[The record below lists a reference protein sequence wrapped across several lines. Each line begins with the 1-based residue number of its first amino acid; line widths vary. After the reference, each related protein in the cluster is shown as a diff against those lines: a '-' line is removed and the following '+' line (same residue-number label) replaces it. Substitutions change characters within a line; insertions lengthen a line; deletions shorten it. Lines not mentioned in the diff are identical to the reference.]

1 MFHNGGEE
9 AGDFIKEVRGDEE
22 GLLGDMESRPNS
34 AMYGIPLKPAAGG
47 GAAAALQSR
56 AGVMGFPPRSNLGTA
71 QGRRDPPGSAL
82 RTEGAVD
89 TMGTVALT
97 GVVDHMRATSASLRR
112 YNVPPTPSA
121 ISSISKT
128 FARKPMA
135 AHKQDARQLTPSE
148 RVASNFS
155 PLARGISPR
164 TLEAFIPGGIK
175 PGVTG
180 QPMPS
185 EWREVDEQEEVLG
198 VPEADGVL
206 AATRKHMAFM
216 PLELFDNFEYDPHT
230 PEEWVEIGKE
240 QGGTPAETL
249 LYQVKVDGYVWVP
262 CKVVA
267 WDDATRMFLVEFD
280 HASGS
285 DGPLSAPPARPMTS
299 TGLALLRA
307 PTPDGNGGF
316 LSSGGLRQK
325 LVKRLNLRF
334 KGENAALHCQRV
346 AEAKQARLDAEAE
359 LRMLFYLD
367 ALDPG
372 VEEVLA
378 TYDFH
383 AALARAA
390 MQVKRL
396 SPTVLEAVG
405 RVLLEDVADYY
416 ERAVKKAILEY
427 RRLDPLEENRLKV
440 LWLPPLKPKLPAPE
454 RGMLPVT
461 DNLHPRLH
469 AFEEVYDWACT
480 HLFMAQPMLL
490 SALSHIEAIA
500 QTITAQPLWSLS
512 QETPEF
518 KVAVGSSE
526 FTASEAG
533 PPPFPLAKFE
543 ALQHSHL
550 RQVIKF
556 IELKLAEALSVAED
570 DKLVVVL
577 NNGQFYEEGQPK
589 GDAHAALLHLARLRM
604 ADACYSLLLTSAEAY
619 ASSLETFQE
628 YEPTPLSSFGVR
640 EVFCSGAFLRV
651 ALEEAHVV
659 QERERA
665 IEAARQAASSKV
677 KAMLQSPLPS
687 QRGHPSDQEAGGAQA
702 NKDAGQA
709 NAGDS
714 SSANPGNGPLAPQG
728 SKRQPEET
736 GSDDDEE
743 AEEAK
748 RKQAAPVEPEPEP
761 EPVSGDK
768 LVVLVPSPEDIAD
781 VGAGMFG
788 EMFDDLAAVQNC
800 FTADPSENAPL
811 CSTEAWGQDATLE
824 RAKMR
829 VAHVVA
835 LGLERAQEVASLFY
849 DAAQALNFDLP
860 KLLKVLEPMDA
871 PLSSYA
877 EHISR
882 LRAAAQAAQMA
893 APSEVWTGLL
903 LVDTAPLKAS
913 LSDKAEAAVEAL
925 LSQLLRKSIDMY
937 EHVCNRCETL
947 TDELLRPASDT
958 RAVLDLKGRLAAAEA
973 EMDEMKSILAA
984 SKERDNF
991 RLAYRHEA
999 SLDEEFAYLAL
1010 DAHCWPKEM
1019 NETFNN
1025 AWSKVEM
1032 EHYKFQDALKQT
1044 RSNLKQELAEVAE
1057 GVDSYK
1063 QQVDATDLAEN
1074 AHTGRQLQDRL
1085 AELQERSISINE
1097 EEGLFGWERSDWP
1110 QISELTKELDPY
1122 ASLWHV
1128 VSEFSLKSDD
1138 WLLGSLQGLNPEDV
1152 DDLVNEW
1159 YKRLQRLTKSMP
1171 LAEHRR
1177 LAEGTRDKL
1186 EEFRTYLPVIS
1197 AVCNPGMRLRHW
1209 DALSSAVGTAI
1220 VPGEDLQ
1227 LSRLLKAGILRH
1239 LDVLAETSDAASRE
1253 HAMERQL
1260 DKMEAE
1266 WGGVKFEL
1274 IPWKDTGG
1282 FILKGSAVE
1291 EAQLLLD
1298 DHTIK
1303 SQAMQSSPAAE
1314 AFEERIDAWVKK
1326 LSNMQDIFDAW
1337 LLAQAKW
1344 MYLGPVYGSEE
1355 IAKQMPRERFE
1366 FQAADTKWRN
1376 IILGVQRQPLV
1387 IQVCDTE
1394 HLLDDLGSCNNSF
1407 NIIEKSLNAY
1417 LDSKKLLFPRFFF
1430 LSNDELIEI
1439 LAEAKNPLNV
1449 QPFVKKIF
1457 EAVNEFKFNGEQ
1469 EIVGLISVEGEN
1481 IPYITPVE
1489 TQGEMNGV
1497 ERWLLKSEEI
1507 MRKSLASITKDA
1519 IEAFTNRPRE
1529 RWILEWPGQV
1539 VIAVGQVYWTK
1550 SVTDAMKDGGMYG
1563 LQQLAERNSEE
1574 LMREVKL
1581 VRGNLTALERATIGA
1596 LVVIDVHARDIVS
1609 EMVQEKVAVEDDFG
1623 WLSRLRYH
1631 WENGAL
1637 LVRML
1642 NAQAYYG
1649 YEYLGNSSRLVIT
1662 PLTDRCYR
1670 TLLGAH
1676 HLNLGGAPA
1685 GPAGTGKTETVKDL
1699 AKAVAIQC
1707 VVFNCS
1713 DGLDYVAM
1721 GKFFKGLAA
1730 SGAWACFDEFNR
1742 IELEVLSVVAQQVLT
1757 IQRAKGAGKKRF
1769 VFEGVDLPLLQTC
1782 NVFITMNP
1790 GYAGRSELPDNL
1802 KALFRDVA
1810 MMVPDYHMIAEIM
1823 LYSYG
1828 YFDARSL
1835 AGKLVQTYR
1844 LCSEQLSRQDHYD
1857 YGMRAVMAVL
1867 RAAGNLKRKL
1877 PDMAE
1882 DVLMLRAITDLNLP
1896 KFLDEDV
1903 PLFKGILSDLFP
1915 GVALPEL
1922 DYDNLRAALTQN
1934 AVRMNLQPLPSFLD
1948 KAIQLY
1954 EMIIVRHG
1962 LMLVGHSFGMKTSAI
1977 RVLAAALGN
1986 MCTAGQGEQ
1995 HVKVWTINPKAV
2007 TLGQLYGQDDPV
2019 SKEWTDGV
2027 LAVAFRNAV
2036 RDTSPDRK
2044 WLVLDGPVDAV
2055 WIENMNTV
2063 LDDNKK
2069 LCLNSGEIIAM
2080 QGQMNMV
2087 FEVQDLAVASPATV
2101 SRCGMVYVQPSLLGW
2116 RPIVQSWMQTLPD
2129 KTITPKFRETIQE
2142 MLESLLQPLL
2152 RLVSK
2157 DCKQPVV
2164 MQEINLVQSMV
2175 RLYESLL
2182 KPLICPPE
2190 PPPPGAPP
2198 PAKKP
2203 IQPSD
2208 PQAAVENCLVMAL
2221 IWGVGGTVDEEG
2233 RVLFSQCL
2241 RGFLQGDF
2249 GVYSEWVPKG
2259 KVKPPVQKN
2268 PLPTSGNVYDFVYDI
2283 QDNTWRNWMET
2294 VPLQKINKDAEY
2306 SEIMVTTM
2314 DVVRYCFFIDTL
2326 VANHKPLLL
2335 VGPTGTGKSVYVKAH
2350 LSQMDRTNW
2359 ITMVFNFSAQTSAN
2373 MTQDIIDGK
2382 LDKRRK
2388 GVYGPPVSK
2397 KGVIFVDDLNM
2408 PQVEKYGAQPPIELL
2423 RQTMDHHGWYDR
2435 IDNSF
2440 RKLVDLQY
2448 ISAMGPP
2455 GGGRN
2460 PVTNR
2465 FLRHFNVVHVT
2476 EFTDSS
2482 KTQIFRTL
2490 VDWWFAAASLDE
2502 ELQWMREPLV
2512 TASLSVYSTI
2522 AAELLPTP
2530 AKMHY
2535 LFNLRDLSKVFQGM
2549 STVGAGVIS
2558 DRAKLVRLWV
2568 HEVLRVF
2575 HDRLVDDPDRVW
2587 ICEVIKS
2594 HIESHFRIPIDE
2606 ALGRIKAPPEPGEEE
2621 SKLCVVGVNELR
2633 TLLWGDFMIPGAEP
2647 PKYDEVEDMA
2657 AMATVVQEHM
2667 ASFNAASK
2675 KPLDLVLFQFALE
2688 HVARIARILK
2698 QPGGHALLVG
2708 VGGSGR
2714 QSLTQLA
2721 AHMED
2726 FTVYS
2731 AELSA
2736 TYTTSGPNNNW
2747 HDDLKKAVRHAGEKH
2762 KDTVFL
2768 FSDTQIIDETMIE
2781 DISNLLNTGEVPNL
2795 FDTGD
2800 VIAIGEAVRTKA
2812 RAARMDG
2819 SRADLYEFFT
2829 QEVRRHLHVVLC
2841 FSPVG
2846 EAFRERLRKFPS
2858 LITCTTIN
2866 WFTIWPDDALMSVA
2880 SLTLQELAVDDGLCD
2895 PLAQQCMQ
2903 FHRHAQRLSEKFRKE
2918 HRRHFYVTPTS
2929 YLQLLD
2935 CFKMLLAR
2943 KREEVAGARRRYKT
2957 GLDKLASTEL
2967 QVQGMQAELEALQP
2981 QLLASSAETADLM
2994 GVIEKQREEAD
3005 KVKVVVKEDEAKA
3018 QTEADKVKEIKDEC
3032 EADLAEAMPAYEAAI
3047 KALDTLTKN
3056 DISEV
3061 KGMKAPPV
3069 PVRLVMEAVCVLKS
3083 LKPTKIKDPS
3093 TGRFVN
3099 DYWETSK
3106 KMLSDMNF
3114 LESLKLYDKDNIDP
3128 AIIEALQPLLKNPDF
3143 QPAKI
3148 KKVSQAAFGLCN
3160 WVRAMDTYDR
3170 VVKVV
3175 RPKKAA
3181 LAQAE
3186 EQLGEVQTALA
3197 AKQAELAEVEGKL
3210 AELGLQLDA
3219 AKERKKNLEVEVAV
3233 CEEKLD
3239 RAQKLIGG
3247 LGGEKARWTAAAEH
3261 LYHVNERLVG
3271 DMLLSAGMI
3280 AYLGA
3285 FPAELRIKALASWNK
3300 EMAERSI
3307 PSTPNF
3313 SFITALGDPVKMRQW
3328 GIWGL
3333 PRDDVSAS
3341 NGIIVHESKRWP
3353 LCIDPQGQAN
3363 KWIRSMEASNKLQV
3377 LKPSTDPYYL
3387 RTLQASLPLGRP
3399 VLLEGIGECLDASLE
3414 PVLLKMTFK
3423 QAGVTCVK
3431 LGDSVAEWA
3440 PGFKLYMT
3448 TKLRNPHYPPEVCTR
3463 VCLLNFC
3470 ITPTGLEDQ
3479 LLGVVV
3485 AKERPD
3491 LEEDKAKLIV
3501 QGAENARKL
3510 KEIEN
3515 EILRVLSASEGNIL
3529 DDGEAVDVLQAA
3541 KKLSDEIA
3549 AKQKQAESTEAAID
3563 RARTGYAPISVHVS
3577 ILFFCVAE
3585 LANIDPMYQYSLAYF
3600 MGLFVRSIEDSP
3612 KATSVPKRLDMLRD
3626 HFTYFLFTNVC
3637 RSLFEKDK
3645 LLFAFALAAHLGVA
3659 SGKVMSPQ
3667 LRFLLTGPLSMDVP
3681 APNPAPDWL
3690 SNEAWRALCEL
3701 DGLAEP
3707 FNGLQASVT
3716 SAPRKWLAFYN
3727 HPTPYEATLPGAFQE
3742 KLSSFQRLVLLR
3754 CLLPDKL
3761 VPAISTYVLH
3771 ALGQKYV
3778 EPQAFKLDAVF
3789 TDSAAAVPLIFVLSF
3804 GSDPMA
3810 DLLKFA
3816 DERHKQVETV
3826 SLGQGQGPIAE
3837 KCIDLAVKEGFWVVL
3852 QNCHLA
3858 KSFLPRLEV
3867 ICDKTLGGDGP
3878 SGAVNPEFR
3887 LWLTSYPSADFP
3899 QAILENGL
3907 KITNEPPK
3915 GLRAGLER
3923 IYKSDPLTDP
3933 SFFEGCRAEAPFKNL
3948 MLGLAFFHC
3957 VVVGRRLYGPVG
3969 WNIPYTFNEN
3979 DLRISMRQLRMFLDE
3994 FESMPL
4000 DMLKYTAGECNY
4012 GGKVTDGKD
4021 RRTLMVLLNR
4031 FYSPEVVKGS
4041 CSLQTTP
4048 ALTEQQAFR
4057 TSDGEEVSAEN
4068 AYIMPPPGELQTY
4081 VSYLSRLPLSETP
4094 EMFGLHP
4101 NALITRN
4108 LQDTKQMLD
4117 SLLATMSQSESRT
4130 SEGGKSPEDIVYAG
4144 AGEILDKLPADF
4156 DLEDAAKKFPQTHLE
4171 SMNTVLCQELGR
4183 TNALLQVIRSSLLAL
4198 QKAVRGIVVMSAQL
4212 EAVAYAFLSAR
4223 VPELWLSRSFPSLKP
4238 LGPYIHEVIERCNFF
4253 AGWLAKGTPTVFWIS
4268 GFFFTQAFLT
4278 GAKQNFARKYLI
4290 PIDLIDFDYE
4300 VKDKPG
4306 DCDQPHED
4314 GVLIN
4319 GLFLEAAAWDNIAHC
4334 LCESQ
4339 PKVLFTPLPP
4349 MLFLPA
4355 KLDSFKDA
4363 PHYACPLYKTSE
4375 RRGVLSTTGHSTN
4388 FVCDIRLPSDQP
4400 QAHWVMRG
4408 CAALTSLD
4416 A

>member
-1 MFHNGGEE
+1 MAPPQKTTLPACSIADLVEPVPDSVVPAGLRQNARSIELFKEEFRAAQRLRSTEDIFIPEVVRTTHPPERAPHGVASNPAPSYVLPPSLQRPTQRKSLGPGHLSQPAIIRPNSPQKGPKFDWSENSLNRPNSEYLLSRQTRPDAIPRKPLSPGRPLSPGGGHPSALHASFEARMSAGSRPLTVKPSAQEVHAFAACTAWRSLSWEGRRKGGGAAGMQHMFHSGGEE
-9 AGDFIKEVRGDEE
+9 AGDFIKEVHGDEE
-22 GLLGDMESRPNS
+22 GLLGDMESRPTS

-47 GAAAALQSR
+47 GAAAALQNR
-56 AGVMGFPPRSNLGTA
+56 AGAMGLPPRSNLGTA
-71 QGRRDPPGSAL
+71 QGRAREPPGSAL

-89 TMGTVALT
+89 TMGTIALN

-135 AHKQDARQLTPSE
+135 PHKQDARQLTPSE

-155 PLARGISPR
+155 PYARGMSPR

-185 EWREVDEQEEVLG
+185 EWQEVDEQDEVLG

-206 AATRKHMAFM
+206 AAT
-216 PLELFDNFEYDPHT
+216 
-230 PEEWVEIGKE
+230 
-240 QGGTPAETL
+240 QGT
-249 LYQVKVDGYVWVP
+249 
-262 CKVVA
+262 
-267 WDDATRMFLVEFD
+267 
-280 HASGS
+280 
-285 DGPLSAPPARPMTS
+285 DGPLSAPPTRPITS
-299 TGLALLRA
+299 FGMPLPRA
-307 PTPDGNGGF
+307 PSPDGNGGGV
-316 LSSGGLRQK
+316 SSGGLRQK

-334 KGENAALHCQRV
+334 KGEDPALHCKRV

-359 LRMLFYLD
+359 LRLLFYLD

-383 AALARAA
+383 AALARTA
-390 MQVKRL
+390 MQVRRL

-416 ERAVKKAILEY
+416 ERAVKKSILEY

-440 LWLPPLKPKLPAPE
+440 LWLPPLKPKPPAPE

-461 DNLHPRLH
+461 DNQQPRLH
-469 AFEEVYDWACT
+469 HMLLSALVHIEGIVQTIMAQPLWSLSHENEIAFFST
-480 HLFMAQPMLL
+480 SPSRLQPMLL
-490 SALSHIEAIA
+490 SALVHIEGIA
-500 QTITAQPLWSLS
+500 QTIVAQPLWSLS

-570 DKLVVVL
+570 EKLAIVL
-577 NNGQFYEEGQPK
+577 NNGQPYEEGQPK
-589 GDAHAALLHLARLRM
+589 GDAHAALLHLVRLRM

-640 EVFCSGAFLRV
+640 EVFSSGAFLRV

-659 QERERA
+659 QARERA
-665 IEAARQAASSKV
+665 IEAARAAASSKV
-677 KAMLQSPLPS
+677 KAMLGTPLPS
-687 QRGHPSDQEAGGAQA
+687 ARGHPADQEAGGAQPSKDESQA
-702 NKDAGQA
+702 KKDAGQVPE
-709 NAGDS
+709 GDG
-714 SSANPGNGPLAPQG
+714 SSANPGNGPSAPMG
-728 SKRQPEET
+728 SKGQPGES
-736 GSDDDEE
+736 GSDDDDE
-743 AEEAK
+743 AEEEAK
-748 RKQAAPVEPEPEP
+748 RKQAAPAEPEPEP
-761 EPVSGDK
+761 EPVTGDK

-811 CSTEAWGQDATLE
+811 CSAEAWSKDATLE
-824 RAKMR
+824 RAKTR

-835 LGLERAQEVASLFY
+835 LGLERAHEVASLFY
-849 DAAQALNFDLP
+849 DAAQALNFDLA
-860 KLLKVLEPMDA
+860 KLLKSLEPMDA
-871 PLSSYA
+871 PLTKYA
-877 EHISR
+877 EHIGR
-882 LRAAAQAAQMA
+882 LRAAAQAAHVA

-913 LSDKAEAAVEAL
+913 LGDKAEAAVEAL
-925 LSQLLRKSIDMY
+925 LSQLLQKSIDMY
-937 EHVCNRCETL
+937 EHVCNRCEAL

-973 EMDEMKSILAA
+973 EMDEMKAILAT

-991 RLAYRHEA
+991 RIAYRHEA

-1025 AWSKVEM
+1025 AWNKVET
-1032 EHYKFQDALKQT
+1032 EHFKFQDALRQT
-1044 RSNLKQELAEVAE
+1044 RSDLKQELAE
-1057 GVDSYK
+1057 

-1085 AELQERSISINE
+1085 AELQEHSISINE

-1110 QISELTKELDPY
+1110 QIGELTKELDPY

-1138 WLLGSLQGLNPEDV
+1138 WLLGSLQDLNPEDV

-1177 LAEGTRDKL
+1177 LAEATRDKL

-1209 DALSSAVGTAI
+1209 DALSSAVGTPI
-1220 VPGEDLQ
+1220 TPGEDLQ

-1239 LDVLAETSDAASRE
+1239 LDALAETSDAASRE

-1260 DKMEAE
+1260 DKMEGE

-1282 FILKGSAVE
+1282 YILKGSAVE

-1303 SQAMQSSPAAE
+1303 NQAMQSSPAAE

-1387 IQVCDTE
+1387 IQ
-1394 HLLDDLGSCNNSF
+1394 
-1407 NIIEKSLNAY
+1407 
-1417 LDSKKLLFPRFFF
+1417 
-1430 LSNDELIEI
+1430 LIEI
-1439 LAEAKNPLNV
+1439 LAEAKNPVNV

-1457 EAVNEFKFNGEQ
+1457 EAVNEFKFNE
-1469 EIVGLISVEGEN
+1469 EKDIVGLVSVEGEN
-1481 IPYITPVE
+1481 IPYITAVE

-1497 ERWLLKSEEI
+1497 ERWLLKAEEV
-1507 MRKSLASITKDA
+1507 MRKSLAAITKDA
-1519 IEAFTNRPRE
+1519 LEAFNNRPRE

-1563 LQQLAERNSEE
+1563 LQQLAEKNSEE

-1581 VRGNLTALERATIGA
+1581 VRGNLTSLERATIGA

-1609 EMVQEKVAVEDDFG
+1609 DMVAEKVAVEDDFG

-1631 WENGAL
+1631 WENGVL

-1769 VFEGVDLPLLQTC
+1769 VFEGVDLPLLPTC
-1782 NVFITMNP
+1782 NVYITMNP

-1934 AVRMNLQPLPSFLD
+1934 AVRMNLKPLPSFLD

-1977 RVLAAALGN
+1977 RVLAAALGD
-1986 MCTAGQGEQ
+1986 MCNAGQGEQ

-2036 RDTSPDRK
+2036 RDTSSDRK

-2116 RPIVQSWMQTLPD
+2116 RPIVHCWMQTLPE
-2129 KTITPKFRETIQE
+2129 KTVTPQFRETMLE

-2182 KPLICPPE
+2182 KPLIYPPE
-2190 PPPPGAPP
+2190 PLPPGAPP

-2203 IQPSD
+2203 VQPSD

-2241 RGFLQGDF
+2241 RGFLKGDF
-2249 GVYSEWVPKG
+2249 GAYSEWVPEG

-2268 PLPTSGNVYDFVYDI
+2268 PLPPSGNVYDFVYDI

-2294 VPLQKINKDAEY
+2294 VPLQKIDKDAQY
-2306 SEIMVTTM
+2306 SE
-2314 DVVRYCFFIDTL
+2314 
-2326 VANHKPLLL
+2326 

-2350 LSQMDRTNW
+2350 LSQMDRNNW

-2388 GVYGPPVSK
+2388 GVYGPPVGK

-2423 RQTMDHHGWYDR
+2423 RQTMDHGGWYDR
-2435 IDNSF
+2435 TDNSF
-2440 RKLVDLQY
+2440 RRLVDLQY

-2476 EFTDSS
+2476 EFTDNS

-2512 TASLSVYSTI
+2512 SASLSVYSTI

-2549 STVGAGVIS
+2549 STVGSGVIS

-2594 HIESHFRIPIDE
+2594 HIESHFRISVDE

-2657 AMATVVQEHM
+2657 AMAAVVQEHM
-2667 ASFNAASK
+2667 ANYNAGERV
-2675 KPLDLVLFQFALE
+2675 DGIVVVVVQE
-2688 HVARIARILK
+2688 HM
-2698 QPGGHALLVG
+2698 
-2708 VGGSGR
+2708 
-2714 QSLTQLA
+2714 A
-2721 AHMED
+2721 AVVVPQMHMEAVAVQEHMTTNNTGAHGSSGGAAGAHGGGGGLAEARPTTAQD
-2726 FTVYS
+2726 FMVFS

-2819 SRADLYEFFT
+2819 SRADLYDFFT
-2829 QEVRRHLHVVLC
+2829 QEVR
-2841 FSPVG
+2841 
-2846 EAFRERLRKFPS
+2846 
-2858 LITCTTIN
+2858 
-2866 WFTIWPDDALMSVA
+2866 FTIWPDDALMSVA
-2880 SLTLQELAVDDGLCD
+2880 SLTLQELAVDDGLCE
-2895 PLAQQCMQ
+2895 PLAQQCMH
-2903 FHRHAQRLSEKFRKE
+2903 FHRHAQRLTEKFRKE

-3061 KGMKAPPV
+3061 KGMKSPPM
-3069 PVRLVMEAVCVLKS
+3069 PVRIVMEAVCILKS

-3186 EQLGEVQTALA
+3186 EQLAEVQTALA

-3219 AKERKKNLEVEVAV
+3219 AKERKKNLEVDVKV

-3247 LGGEKARWTAAAEH
+3247 LGGEKARWTAATEH

-3285 FPAELRIKALASWNK
+3285 FPAELRIQALASWNK
-3300 EMAERSI
+3300 ELAERSI
-3307 PSTPNF
+3307 PSTPSF

-3399 VLLEGIGECLDASLE
+3399 VLLEGIGESLDASLE

-3440 PGFKLYMT
+3440 PGFRLYMT

-3600 MGLFVRSIEDSP
+3600 MSLFVSP
-3612 KATSVPKRLDMLRD
+3612 KAASVPKRLDMLRD

-3659 SGKVMSPQ
+3659 SGEVMSPQ

-3681 APNPAPDWL
+3681 APNPAPEWL

-3707 FNGLQASVT
+3707 FSGLQTSVA

-3742 KLSSFQRLVLLR
+3742 RLSNFQRLVLIR

-3816 DERHKQVETV
+3816 DERHKQV
-3826 SLGQGQGPIAE
+3826 
-3837 KCIDLAVKEGFWVVL
+3837 
-3852 QNCHLA
+3852 
-3858 KSFLPRLEV
+3858 
-3867 ICDKTLGGDGP
+3867 ICDKTLGGEGP

-3933 SFFEGCRAEAPFKNL
+3933 SFFEGCRAEVPFKNL

-4012 GGKVTDGKD
+4012 GGKVTDG
-4021 RRTLMVLLNR
+4021 
-4031 FYSPEVVKGS
+4031 
-4041 CSLQTTP
+4041 
-4048 ALTEQQAFR
+4048 
-4057 TSDGEEVSAEN
+4057 
-4068 AYIMPPPGELQTY
+4068 ELSTY
-4081 VSYLSRLPLSETP
+4081 VSFLSRLPLSETP

-4144 AGEILDKLPADF
+4144 AGDILDKLPADF

-4198 QKAVRGIVVMSAQL
+4198 QKAVRGIVVMSSQL

-4278 GAKQNFARKYLI
+4278 GVKQNFARKYLI

-4314 GVLIN
+4314 GALIN

-4355 KLDSFKDA
+4355 KLDSFKDV

-4388 FVCDIRLPSDQP
+4388 FVCDIRLPSEQP